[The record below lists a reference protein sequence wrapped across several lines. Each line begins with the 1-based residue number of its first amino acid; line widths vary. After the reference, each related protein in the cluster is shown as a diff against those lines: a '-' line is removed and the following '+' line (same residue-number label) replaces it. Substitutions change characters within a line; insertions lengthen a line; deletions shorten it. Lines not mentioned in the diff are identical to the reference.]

1 MFIYVLG
8 ALESTEG
15 LLLMEQASPRES
27 TRTKSFPIVE
37 SIHHWYSI
45 WDLKEDGNEQRE
57 ACRCGEPNNQAFF
70 SPVPPSMD
78 LVFIWGTC
86 SRDNDRLSAKG
97 FVSRLAEIPPA
108 PPPAY

>member
-8 ALESTEG
+8 ALESAER

-37 SIHHWYSI
+37 SIRHWYSI

-57 ACRCGEPNNQAFF
+57 ACRCGEPNNRAFF
-70 SPVPPSMD
+70 SPVPP
-78 LVFIWGTC
+78 
-86 SRDNDRLSAKG
+86 R
-97 FVSRLAEIPPA
+97 PPQRTWSSSGA
-108 PPPAY
+108 PAGETMTV